1 MAGLAGLGLAML
13 LLVAADA
20 PQALRTASGSFF
32 LIRDGEVVEES
43 LYVAASVVRIAGT
56 IQGDLVVLAQDHL
69 EVSGRVEG
77 DIIGFATTAAITGVV
92 TGSVRLVG
100 VDLDIGGEVGRDVVG
115 VGRDVYLGGSV
126 GVDTLVWSRSLI
138 AGGEVRH
145 DMGGRTFGR
154 TIIGGTVGRDV
165 EMTVGRMVV
174 LDGAHVGEDL
184 GYRSARYATIDPGAV
199 VEGTT
204 VRRLPLTPDFRFR
217 AAALMYGFIAFLLLV
232 AYGLL
237 RIWFAPEQ
245 LERSVANLASRP
257 LRCLGIGLVRLAI
270 LALPVAVPIAGLA
283 WGSPQLAAGSTL
295 VGLAAIPVLLLAL
308 LLLIAT
314 APLPVLVF
322 LGRVVSRNRLS
333 VYGAFVLPLVP
344 LELLILLFPSVGAGV
359 GLMVLAMGA
368 GARARK
374 GRNLW
379 RFLVSGG

>member
-1 MAGLAGLGLAML
+1 MAML
-13 LLVAADA
+13 LLVAADG

-43 LYVAASVVRIAGT
+43 LYVTASVVRIAGT
-56 IQGDLVVLAQDHL
+56 IQGDLVVLAGDHL

-77 DIIGFATTAAITGVV
+77 DIIGFATTAGITGVV

-100 VDLDIGGEVGRDVVG
+100 VDLDIAGDVGQDVVG

-138 AGGEVRH
+138 AGGDVGH

-165 EMTVGRMVV
+165 EMTVGSMVV
-174 LDGAHVGEDL
+174 LDGAHVVEDL
-184 GYRSARYATIDPGAV
+184 GYRSARDAAIDPGAV
-199 VEGTT
+199 VGGTT
-204 VRRLPLTPDFRFR
+204 VRRLPLSPDFRFR
-217 AAALMYGFIAFLLLV
+217 AAALMYGFIAFVLLL

-245 LERSVANLASRP
+245 LERSVANLARHP

-270 LALPVAVPIAGLA
+270 LALPVAVPIAGLL
-283 WGSPQLAAGSTL
+283 WGSPRVAAGLTL
-295 VGLAAIPVLLLAL
+295 AGLVAIPVLLLAL
-308 LLLIAT
+308 LLLIST

-322 LGRVVSRNRLS
+322 LGRIASRNRLS

-344 LELLILLFPSVGAGV
+344 LELLILLFPSVGTGV
-359 GLMVLAMGA
+359 GLIVLAMGA

-379 RFLVSGG
+379 RFLVAGG